1 MKGKCLFKVYC
12 ETVITGPFETDEK
25 QPIKCKTYRLWT
37 ATYITC
43 NFQNVSTLS
52 IQNWNLINAMTF
64 CFPRSNC
71 NLQMLMIKYVFYL
84 LNLRIIFTHTQTFLK
99 STFTFFIENFKKW
112 WCAAFNLR
120 WSGSIKSARPWVPER
135 VSHLIFSRT
144 FCTIEK
150 RGNSG
155 NAQKKTFFF
164 QEVFPRGGWLRISN
178 AELMRCVLL

>member
-1 MKGKCLFKVYC
+1 MLWLFAFLGQIANAYDKVC
-12 ETVITGPFETDEK
+12 V
-25 QPIKCKTYRLWT
+25 
-37 ATYITC
+37 
-43 NFQNVSTLS
+43 
-52 IQNWNLINAMTF
+52 
-64 CFPRSNC
+64 
-71 NLQMLMIKYVFYL
+71 L
-84 LNLRIIFTHTQTFLK
+84 LAQLKDYFHTHTNILK

-155 NAQKKTFFF
+155 NAQRKTFFF

-178 AELMRCVLL
+178 AELMRCVLLLVCFNMILTNYKEQLIFCWMKINY